1 MLICYSAVSFK
12 LLLLAVPKRSLSPV
26 QHVFAILRKNML
38 KYCDTKN
45 FTTMLSSYQG
55 KKIYKKKVAK
65 YLLIATLTG
74 EPVSLP
80 AVFLNIKWEP

>member
-1 MLICYSAVSFK
+1 
-12 LLLLAVPKRSLSPV
+12 
-26 QHVFAILRKNML
+26 ML